1 MVRIAIIHFPATEPR
16 LKEYMKNIT
25 VREGQEVNLRISFTG
40 IPRPTVTWFFD
51 GKRMQVESQDGRE
64 HCNNGSIFIASAEG
78 KHAGIYDFIVS
89 NSVGSVEGCT
99 NLKVFVKE
107 KQPVEE
113 RKSRS
118 VVTSNPIKKD
128 KFGEHVSAYH
138 ALGNTGFIEEYQVR
152 FCESWNIL

>member
-1 MVRIAIIHFPATEPR
+1 
-16 LKEYMKNIT
+16 MKNIT

-99 NLKVFVKE
+99 NLVVFMKE

-113 RKSRS
+113 KKRRS
-118 VVTSNPIKKD
+118 AVTSSPTKKG

-138 ALGNTGFIEEYQVR
+138 ALNNAGFIEEYQVTY
-152 FCESWNIL
+152 SGYWDI